1 MAVCAKKT
9 RQNRKLAPVLSN
21 RSRTGAAPGAAALEL
36 AARRLYGRPPPGH
49 FPGKSQPSQR
59 QARKAVRTIYKITP
73 ASAWR
78 EAERQ
83 GVYKGSSD
91 DLRDGYIHFSTA
103 SQVAE
108 TARKHYFGQTGLFLI
123 AVDADA
129 LGDALRWEPS
139 RNDELFP
146 HLYGELDLG
155 AVTDILDMRARS
167 DGYHEIPELLP

>member
-1 MAVCAKKT
+1 M
-9 RQNRKLAPVLSN
+9 P
-21 RSRTGAAPGAAALEL
+21 
-36 AARRLYGRPPPGH
+36 
-49 FPGKSQPSQR
+49 
-59 QARKAVRTIYKITP
+59 TIYKISP

-83 GVYKGSSD
+83 GVYKGSAD
-91 DLRDGYIHFSTA
+91 DARDGFIHFSTA

-129 LGDALRWEPS
+129 LGENLRWERS

-146 HLYGELDLG
+146 HLYGELDLR
-155 AVTDILDMRARS
+155 AVVAIHYNMRARS
-167 DGYHEIPELLP
+167 DGTHDIPELTP

>member
-1 MAVCAKKT
+1 LKSKRAADTVGRLPMISGKT
-9 RQNRKLAPVLSN
+9 SGN
-21 RSRTGAAPGAAALEL
+21 SRTSKET
-36 AARRLYGRPPPGH
+36 RLP
-49 FPGKSQPSQR
+49 
-59 QARKAVRTIYKITP
+59 TIYKICP

-83 GVYKGSSD
+83 GVFRGSAD
-91 DLRDGYIHFSTA
+91 DVRDGFIHFSTA

-108 TARKHYFGQTGLFLI
+108 TARKHFFGQTGLFLI
-123 AVDADA
+123 AVDVDA

-155 AVTDILDMRARS
+155 AVTAILDLRARS
-167 DGYHEIPELLP
+167 DGFHDVPELTS